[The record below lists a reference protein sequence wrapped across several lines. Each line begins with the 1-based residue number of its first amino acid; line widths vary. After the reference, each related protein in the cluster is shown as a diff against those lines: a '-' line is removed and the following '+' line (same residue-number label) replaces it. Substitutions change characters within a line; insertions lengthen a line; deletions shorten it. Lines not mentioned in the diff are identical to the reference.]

1 MIANGN
7 NFKSGIK
14 EARKSQFDD
23 FYVVYDENKNHLTR
37 VSRNNG
43 DEI

>member
-7 NFKSGIK
+7 YFKFGIK

-23 FYVVYDENKNHLTR
+23 FYVVYDENKNPLTR
-37 VSRNNG
+37 VSGNKG